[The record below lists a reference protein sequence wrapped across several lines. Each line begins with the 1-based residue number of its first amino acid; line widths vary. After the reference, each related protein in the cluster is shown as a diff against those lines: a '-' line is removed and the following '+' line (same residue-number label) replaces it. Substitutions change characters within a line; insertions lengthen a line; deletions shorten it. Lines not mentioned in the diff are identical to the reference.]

1 MKSLLYFN
9 LPYSNIIEPGLVP
22 NRVDS
27 WKEDKDKDGNQS
39 VPKSGANKEV
49 QISQLIE
56 VFEKLTSQQ
65 TTKVGRRDDT
75 KIPNII
81 LMEVEV
87 ESEGGE
93 KTTNII
99 GGYSSDSWL
108 ITVGNEENL
117 LGNDTCFL
125 FNLTQNMRFN
135 ARKFNKQGGNSVG
148 YISAS
153 EKKLRFGDSDLVI
166 NVRIFV
172 FDNYLGILSKCDF
185 TH

>member
-1 MKSLLYFN
+1 
-9 LPYSNIIEPGLVP
+9 
-22 NRVDS
+22 
-27 WKEDKDKDGNQS
+27 
-39 VPKSGANKEV
+39 
-49 QISQLIE
+49 
-56 VFEKLTSQQ
+56 
-65 TTKVGRRDDT
+65 
-75 KIPNII
+75 
-81 LMEVEV
+81 MEVEV
-87 ESEGGE
+87 ELEGGK

-153 EKKLRFGDSDLVI
+153 EKKLKFGDTDLVI
-166 NVRIFV
+166 NESYRNVTSHIIRPDYKVPIGSAVEAKQNKKDYFQGSH
-172 FDNYLGILSKCDF
+172 FMHGSDMTS
-185 TH
+185 H